1 MATMDDKQV
10 FASAFDEALWNRFA
24 SIRAEFLRSRG
35 DHYFSD
41 ETDATLAAK
50 LELVRDRMSQGR
62 SLAEVCDDPDVY
74 LGWLDRK
81 YISHCLDSRGFG
93 ETHLDLT
100 TFRRNHAYGEAVAF
114 IRRACHDECLLG

>member
-1 MATMDDKQV
+1 MTTPNEDV
-10 FASAFDEALWNRFA
+10 FATAFDEALRQRF
-24 SIRAEFLRSRG
+24 SVTRQEFLRSRG
-35 DHYFSD
+35 DFSD